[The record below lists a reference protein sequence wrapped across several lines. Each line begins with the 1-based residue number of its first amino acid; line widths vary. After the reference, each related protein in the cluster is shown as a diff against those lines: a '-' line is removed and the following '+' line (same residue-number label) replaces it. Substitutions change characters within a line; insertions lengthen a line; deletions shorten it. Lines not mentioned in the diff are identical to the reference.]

1 MVLSSIVK
9 KWLLLQKV
17 KENNQWEI
25 IFDPK
30 GKLAVSFIANIE
42 Q

>member
-1 MVLSSIVK
+1 VK
-9 KWLLLQKV
+9 KWLLLQQDN
-17 KENNQWEI
+17 ENHQWEI

-30 GKLAVSFIANIE
+30 GKLAVSFIADIE